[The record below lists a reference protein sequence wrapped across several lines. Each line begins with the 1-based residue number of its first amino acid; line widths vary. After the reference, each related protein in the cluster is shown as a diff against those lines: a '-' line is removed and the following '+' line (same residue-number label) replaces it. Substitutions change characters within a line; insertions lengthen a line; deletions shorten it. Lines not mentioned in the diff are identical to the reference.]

1 MKSILTLET
10 LKVIKIK
17 ILLVISMLI
26 NHDGHEN
33 GGHDHLR

>member
-17 ILLVISMLI
+17 ILLVISILYKMEDMI
-26 NHDGHEN
+26 T
-33 GGHDHLR
+33 